1 LQQTRKGY
9 DGAWIA
15 RSKLMQLDFL
25 YNSLSLNDK
34 DEKEFFTDMA
44 FIGMKMGGSQGVFG
58 PFGKLA

>member
-1 LQQTRKGY
+1 MMGHGLQ
-9 DGAWIA
+9 

-34 DEKEFFTDMA
+34 DKKEFFTDMA